1 MADDVRVKGPIE
13 GIRRNHGLVAVR
25 THDLLTSLAE
35 LTGRC
40 RRDYP
45 NNAQALVEFY
55 DARDRDP
62 AKFASEDV
70 LLQSIALQD
79 PAEGFFSVLNQAV
92 EDAQVP
98 LYSLIHLQLA
108 VLSSYLGRPKLVR
121 RSLEAVGELLQALG
135 EDMASKIMPVALI
148 KAVFAQ
154 AVSDFD
160 REEARLTQM
169 TTEWS
174 RLYWLDDSLGA
185 LVTNSYVIEG
195 VIRASDRSLQDAQAR
210 LIRTFSGLSA
220 RCKLLK
226 KYRDETRS
234 RCSER
239 LGKRLG
245 LFQHAVEQ
253 VEAGVPEARIGDVEA
268 DHLHEFLWAA

>member
-1 MADDVRVKGPIE
+1 MTSDAADPAIAEASKLAKHWQRFGRDLQKLWFDIERHLEKQAAMADDVRVKGPIE

-45 NNAQALVEFY
+45 NNAQALAEFY
-55 DARDRDP
+55 DARDRADP

-79 PAEGFFSVLNQAV
+79 AAEGFFSVLNQAV

-98 LYSLIHLQLA
+98 LYSLIYLQLA

-121 RSLEAVGELLQALG
+121 RSLEAVGEFLQALG

-210 LIRTFSGLSA
+210 LDKNVQWLVGTMQA
-220 RCKLLK
+220 AEK
-226 KYRDETRS
+226 
-234 RCSER
+234 
-239 LGKRLG
+239 
-245 LFQHAVEQ
+245 
-253 VEAGVPEARIGDVEA
+253 VP
-268 DHLHEFLWAA
+268 